1 MNIFVYYDLYQEV
14 QFNRILKDFPDVL
27 AILSERQLDTNRP
40 ADYYSFVILLSQPDH
55 KMQMALSKIKWCN
68 ILCHIGI
75 RLNES
80 LVGEANFFENEHEF
94 KMLMEHA
101 LLKQKKNMID
111 YYFKMLSSIDDSDVC
126 YLEQMT
132 GESLSKKNLNKHNLF
147 TKKRIQLQGLI
158 TLVGNSEVAA
168 KLSQKI
174 AEKSSKRALI
184 IDGNLMK
191 PSLDSCFKKKNIK
204 TKIQSHL
211 TGIDNTGLNI
221 ALDSIAKGISLE
233 LVLPRIVQK
242 VSGNLDLL
250 LGNYNIYNFE
260 HYDDVSINKFI
271 HKVSELYGL
280 VFLVTSDNPYDSLT
294 MTGLHLS
301 KVNIFVCKES
311 SPDIRYCSNIIRILN
326 EKQGLSN
333 QKQIVVTHKAMDQS
347 THIGNAAVSEI
358 FKSMYV
364 GKFCFTNNIGSY
376 RSTIN
381 KIVERIRL

>member
-14 QFNRILKDFPDVL
+14 EFDRIFKDFPDVL
-27 AILSERQLDTNRP
+27 SILDERQIEAHRP

-55 KMQMALSKIKWCN
+55 KMQKALSNIKWSS

-80 LVGEANFFENEHEF
+80 LVREANFFENEHEF

-101 LLKQKKNMID
+101 LLKQKRNMID
-111 YYFKMLSSIDDSDVC
+111 YYFNMLPNIDDSDIC
-126 YLEQMT
+126 YFEQMT
-132 GESLSKKNLNKHNLF
+132 GESLAKKNLRKHPLF
-147 TKKRIQLQGLI
+147 LKKKIQIQGLI
-158 TLVGNSEVAA
+158 TLVGNYEVAA

-191 PSLDSCFKKKNIK
+191 PSLDSYFKKTNIK
-204 TKIQSHL
+204 TTIQSHL

-233 LVLPRIVQK
+233 LVLPKIVQK

-250 LGNYNIYNFE
+250 LGNYNIYNYE
-260 HYDDVSINKFI
+260 HYDNASINKFI

-294 MTGLHLS
+294 MTGFHLS
-301 KVNIFVCKES
+301 KINIFVCNES
-311 SPDIRYCSNIIRILN
+311 SADIRYCSNIIRVLH

-333 QKQIVVTHKAMDQS
+333 EKQIVVTHKTVDQS
-347 THIGNAAVSEI
+347 TYIGNAAISQI
-358 FKSMYV
+358 FNSMYV
-364 GKFCFTNNIGSY
+364 GKFCCSNNIRAY

-381 KIVERIRL
+381 KIVERIKI